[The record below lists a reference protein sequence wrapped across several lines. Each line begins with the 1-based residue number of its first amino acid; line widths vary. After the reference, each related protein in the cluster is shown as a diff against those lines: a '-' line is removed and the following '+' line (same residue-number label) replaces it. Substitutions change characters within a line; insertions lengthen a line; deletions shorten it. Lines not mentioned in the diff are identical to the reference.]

1 MITKLFFLRHG
12 EAAYNKNDD
21 IRVLTPQGRED
32 VAFVAQQQRSALA
45 GVQQV
50 LVSPITR
57 AQQTADI
64 ICREANINAPRST
77 VDWLIHETPLK
88 DVLLRLAKLN
98 HNTLLV
104 SHQPLAGKL
113 VESLCGLDVGTTS
126 IGTANLIEM
135 EGEAFISGALQL
147 AHHQRPE

>member
-1 MITKLFFLRHG
+1 MKLFFLRHG

-21 IRVLTPQGRED
+21 IRELTQQGRDD
-32 VAFVAQQQRSALA
+32 VVFIAQQRRAALA

-88 DVLLRLAKLN
+88 DVLTQLAKLN
-98 HNTLLV
+98 HNALLV

-113 VESLCGLDVGTTS
+113 VENLCGLQVGATS

-147 AHHQRPE
+147 VHLQRP

>member
-1 MITKLFFLRHG
+1 MKLFFLRHG
-12 EAAYNKNDD
+12 EAEYNRYDD
-21 IRVLTPQGRED
+21 IRTLTPQGCED
-32 VAFVAQQQRSALA
+32 VAYIAQQQRAALA
-45 GVQQV
+45 CVQQV

-64 ICREANINAPRST
+64 VCREANISAPRST
-77 VDWLIHETPLK
+77 VDWLIHEMPLK
-88 DVLLRLAKLN
+88 EVLIRLAKLN

-113 VESLCGLDVGTTS
+113 VEGLCNLDVGATS

-147 AHHQRPE
+147 VHHQRP

>member
-1 MITKLFFLRHG
+1 MKLFFLRHG
-12 EAAYNKNDD
+12 DAAYNKNDD
-21 IRVLTPQGRED
+21 IRELTQQGRED
-32 VAFVAQQQRSALA
+32 VTSITQQQRAALA
-45 GVQQV
+45 CVQQV

-88 DVLLRLAKLN
+88 EVLIKLAKLP

-113 VESLCGLDVGTTS
+113 VESLSGMQVGSTS

-135 EGEAFISGALQL
+135 EGEAFISGTLQL
-147 AHHQRPE
+147 VHHQRP